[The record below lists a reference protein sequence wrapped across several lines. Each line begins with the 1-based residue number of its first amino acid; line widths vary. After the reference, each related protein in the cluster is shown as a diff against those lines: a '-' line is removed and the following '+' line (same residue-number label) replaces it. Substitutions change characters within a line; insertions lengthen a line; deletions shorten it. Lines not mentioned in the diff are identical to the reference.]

1 MTATPGKRGHTPVAE
16 PKKPAKKKTATKSTE
31 VKKSDDK

>member
-16 PKKPAKKKTATKSTE
+16 PKKPAKKTTKKSTE
-31 VKKSDDK
+31 VKKSDDE